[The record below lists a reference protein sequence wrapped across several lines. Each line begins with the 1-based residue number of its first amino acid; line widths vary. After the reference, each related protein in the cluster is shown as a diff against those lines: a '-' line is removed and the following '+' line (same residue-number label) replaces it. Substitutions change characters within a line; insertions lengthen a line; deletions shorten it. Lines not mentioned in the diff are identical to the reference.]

1 MKRMA
6 QTKND
11 FAAAQNA
18 LNNDIRERSFKSIY
32 LLLGEQAYLRNQ
44 NRDRLVTAALGLG
57 SVQEAG
63 DCFNYSRFAGENA
76 AADRII
82 EMAQTLPFFSEKR
95 VIVLEDTGF
104 FDKGANDAAALS
116 EFLPVMPDTTMII
129 MSEAKTDK
137 RSKLYKVIDKTG
149 FVLDCDS
156 IEPAMIGKWAAGLF
170 KKAGLTISGADLA
183 YFLDRTGTDM
193 LAVNAEIE
201 KLICYKMEDG
211 VQVPAA
217 VTREDILTMGQAQLK
232 DRVFELTDALVRKQA
247 DTVFSIYME
256 LCGLQTAPQVILSL
270 LQRQFLNLLRVGE
283 LSGKMPDAQIAQEL
297 KLPVFVIS
305 KRYRL
310 VLSGFK
316 KQKLVSLIDR
326 IAAIDTEYKSGKID
340 AGAALEMLMAGAAEL

>member
-6 QTKND
+6 QTKTD
-11 FAAAQNA
+11 FTAAQNA
-18 LNNDIRERSFKSIY
+18 VNNDIRERSFKSIY

-57 SVQEAG
+57 SLGEAR
-63 DCFNYSRFAGENA
+63 DNFNYSRFAGENA
-76 AADRII
+76 SADRII
-82 EMAQTLPFFSEKR
+82 EMAQTLPFFADKR

-104 FDKGANDAAALS
+104 FDKGQNDAAMLA
-116 EFLPVMPDTTMII
+116 EFLPAMPDSTMIV

-137 RSKLYKVIDKTG
+137 RSKLYKAIDKAG

-170 KKAGLTISGADLA
+170 KKAGLSISGADLSF
-183 YFLDRTGTDM
+183 FLERTGTDM
-193 LAVNAEIE
+193 LAVSAEIE

-211 VQVPAA
+211 VQIPAA
-217 VTREDILTMGQAQLK
+217 VTREDILTLSQAQLK

-256 LCGLQTAPQVILSL
+256 LCSLQTAPQVILSL
-270 LQRQFLNLLRVGE
+270 LQRQFLILLRVGE

-305 KRYRL
+305 KRYRP
-310 VLSGFK
+310 VLSGFRR
-316 KQKLVSLIDR
+316 QELISLIDR
-326 IAAIDTEYKSGKID
+326 MAAIDMEYKSGKID
-340 AGAALEMLMAGAAEL
+340 AGAALEMLMAEAAE

>member
-1 MKRMA
+1 MA

-76 AADRII
+76 AADR
-82 EMAQTLPFFSEKR
+82 M
-95 VIVLEDTGF
+95 IVLEDTGF

-256 LCGLQTAPQVILSL
+256 LCSLQTAPQVILSL

-316 KQKLVSLIDR
+316 KQELVSLIDR
-326 IAAIDTEYKSGKID
+326 MAAIDTEYKSGKID